1 MRIKHRCLAIL
12 AVGALAI
19 STIPIPTA
27 SAESCCVIMRN
38 IGEDYGVSNIY
49 VRKTSDDS
57 LYCKD
62 LTVKDNAVTF
72 TIDPDETYRVFVTY
86 FKKEN
91 DKLIGTAWLKYTIA
105 NQTGTLESAATWYV
119 SPTGSVTSGDLLW
132 LFDATTAERIASW
145 KSDGIHTII
154 DVPLEENHSYCVHP
168 FISDNY
174 VSDLYFSVSSFE
186 FSQAPEILH
195 GDVNMDGKV
204 DIRDA
209 VLLSKAASGM
219 VTLNDLAATN
229 ADCNADGELGI
240 DDVMV
245 LIRFLVHYINVLPS
259 TE

>member
-1 MRIKHRCLAIL
+1 MRIKHRCLAIV
-12 AVGALAI
+12 AAGALAI
-19 STIPIPTA
+19 STIQIPTA
-27 SAESCCVIMRN
+27 SAESCCVTMRN

-57 LYCKD
+57 LYCEN
-62 LTVKDNAVTF
+62 LTIKDNAVTF

-105 NQTGTLESAATWYV
+105 NQTGTLESAETWF
-119 SPTGSVTSGDLLW
+119 SNKNGSVTSDDLIW

-145 KSDGIHTII
+145 KSDGLFHTI
-154 DVPLEENHSYCVHP
+154 DVPLEENHSYCVYP

-195 GDVNMDGKV
+195 GDVTMDGKV

>member
-1 MRIKHRCLAIL
+1 MRIKHRCLAIV
-12 AVGALAI
+12 AAGVLAI

-27 SAESCCVIMRN
+27 SAESCCVTMRN

-57 LYCKD
+57 LYCKNP
-62 LTVKDNAVTF
+62 TIKDNAVTF
-72 TIDPDETYRVFVTY
+72 TIDPDETYQVFVTY

-105 NQTGTLESAATWYV
+105 NQTSTLESAETWYV
-119 SPTGSVTSGDLLW
+119 SPNKPVNSGELLW
-132 LFDATTAERIASW
+132 LFDATTAKRIASW
-145 KSDGIHTII
+145 KNDGITTI

-168 FISDNY
+168 FISDNP
-174 VSDLYFSVSSFE
+174 VLDLYFSVSSFE
-186 FSQAPEILH
+186 FSPASEILH
-195 GDVNMDGKV
+195 GDVTLDGKV

-219 VTLNDLAATN
+219 VTLNDMAATN
-229 ADCNADGELGI
+229 ANCNADGELGI

-259 TE
+259 IE

>member
-1 MRIKHRCLAIL
+1 MCHWKKIIRTVFIHLSL
-12 AVGALAI
+12 
-19 STIPIPTA
+19 TIMYPIFIFP
-27 SAESCCVIMRN
+27 
-38 IGEDYGVSNIY
+38 
-49 VRKTSDDS
+49 
-57 LYCKD
+57 
-62 LTVKDNAVTF
+62 
-72 TIDPDETYRVFVTY
+72 
-86 FKKEN
+86 
-91 DKLIGTAWLKYTIA
+91 
-105 NQTGTLESAATWYV
+105 
-119 SPTGSVTSGDLLW
+119 SV
-132 LFDATTAERIASW
+132 
-145 KSDGIHTII
+145 
-154 DVPLEENHSYCVHP
+154 V
-168 FISDNY
+168 
-174 VSDLYFSVSSFE
+174 FE

>member
-1 MRIKHRCLAIL
+1 MRIKHRCLTIVA
-12 AVGALAI
+12 AGVLAI

-27 SAESCCVIMRN
+27 SAESCCVTMRN

-57 LYCKD
+57 LYCKNP
-62 LTVKDNAVTF
+62 TIKDNAVTF
-72 TIDPDETYRVFVTY
+72 TIDPDETYQVFVTY

-105 NQTGTLESAATWYV
+105 NQTSTLESAETWYV
-119 SPTGSVTSGDLLW
+119 SPNGSVTSGDLLW
-132 LFDATTAERIASW
+132 LFDATTEKKIESW
-145 KSDGIHTII
+145 KSDGLFHTI
-154 DVPLEENHSYCVHP
+154 DVPLEENHSYCVYP
-168 FISDNY
+168 FISDNHA
-174 VSDLYFSVSSFE
+174 SDLYFSVSSFE
-186 FSQAPEILH
+186 FSLTPEVLH
-195 GDVNMDGKV
+195 GDVTMDGKV

-219 VTLNDLAATN
+219 VTLNDMAATN

>member
-1 MRIKHRCLAIL
+1 MCHW
-12 AVGALAI
+12 
-19 STIPIPTA
+19 
-27 SAESCCVIMRN
+27 
-38 IGEDYGVSNIY
+38 
-49 VRKTSDDS
+49 
-57 LYCKD
+57 
-62 LTVKDNAVTF
+62 
-72 TIDPDETYRVFVTY
+72 
-86 FKKEN
+86 KK
-91 DKLIGTAWLKYTIA
+91 
-105 NQTGTLESAATWYV
+105 
-119 SPTGSVTSGDLLW
+119 
-132 LFDATTAERIASW
+132 
-145 KSDGIHTII
+145 II
-154 DVPLEENHSYCVHP
+154 RYCVHP